1 MRRILLVVTVAL
13 VMAAVMAASALPA
26 LAEGQGPSEETCIK
40 IAVRAITI
48 GLLFP
53 AVDKACGD
61 QL

>member
-13 VMAAVMAASALPA
+13 VMAASALPA